1 VAGAQKEK
9 NKTRQAADE
18 FSDNF
23 VSYPSA
29 NCSLCNILRCTLR
42 SVACVHLAYFLILFQ
57 GFKGLIIE
65 KGCDDKNQDSFPPAC
80 MQENDF

>member
-18 FSDNF
+18 FCDNF

-29 NCSLCNILRCTLR
+29 NCSPRHFTLHSKKCCLRASGL
-42 SVACVHLAYFLILFQ
+42 LFILFQ
-57 GFKGLIIE
+57 GFKGLIIK
-65 KGCDDKNQDSFPPAC
+65 KGCNDKNQDLFPPAWI
-80 MQENDF
+80 QENDF